1 MHCHIPLSPNIF
13 IIIIVY
19 PHSDKGIIA
28 VDVLTKPDLIIRK
41 YSQLTP
47 YEERFL
53 EMKSFTEQRDEYT
66 PDELWILQHH
76 DVLTQ
81 GQAGKPEHILI
92 PSHLPVVQTDRGGQV
107 TWHGQG
113 QMVVYFMFDLNRL
126 KWNVRTLVSYA
137 ENLMISL
144 LKKYNIEAYAKPDAP
159 GVYVDGRKIGSLG
172 FKIRKGRSYHG
183 LSLNIDCELDGFHT
197 INPCGY
203 AGLEMVRICDL
214 VANYPSFEQLSRD
227 VIQALTESDFFGNIQ
242 VSTQ

>member
-1 MHCHIPLSPNIF
+1 MSP
-13 IIIIVY
+13 VT
-19 PHSDKGIIA
+19 DVA
-28 VDVLTKPDLIIRK
+28 VKPQLIIRQ
-41 YSQLTP
+41 YSDLTP
-47 YEERFL
+47 YTERFQ
-53 EMKSFTEQRDEYT
+53 EMKTYTEQRDEYS
-66 PDELWILQHH
+66 PDQLWILQHP

-92 PSHLPVVQTDRGGQV
+92 PTEIPVVQSDRGGQV
-107 TWHGQG
+107 TWHGPG

-137 ENLMISL
+137 EHLMIDL

-159 GVYVDGRKIGSLG
+159 GVYVNERKIGSLG

-183 LSLNIDCELDGFHT
+183 LALNIDCNLDGFHT

-214 VANYPSFEQLSRD
+214 LENYPNFNQLANDISIYLNESGHFND
-227 VIQALTESDFFGNIQ
+227 VKVISQ
-242 VSTQ
+242 